1 MRKHI
6 RVVSA
11 AIIRD
16 GRYLITQRMPKAVLP
31 NLWEFPGGKVEPGE
45 DDADALVRELRYRV
59 GTDIAVK
66 ELISR
71 VERSYDDYVVDLSL
85 YRCELVGPEPRPETV
100 QQLAWVTSEEFAGY
114 AFTPADERSMA
125 ALLFGGEEEPV
136 EEASGGNGQG
146 GDDGDA

>member
-1 MRKHI
+1 MKKHI

-31 NLWEFPGGKVEPGE
+31 DLWEFPGGKVEPGE
-45 DDADALVRELRYRV
+45 DDADALARELRYRV
-59 GTDIAVK
+59 GSDIAVK

-71 VERSYDDYVVDLSL
+71 VERRYDDYVVDLSL
-85 YRCELVGPEPRPETV
+85 YRCELLGPEPRPESV
-100 QQLAWVTSEEFAGY
+100 QQLAWVASEDFARY

-125 ALLFGGEEEPV
+125 ALLFGSE
-136 EEASGGNGQG
+136 GGGTK
-146 GDDGDA
+146 GDAGPNGDGGQVGDA